1 MVSWFEEDPKGHLS
15 LLHILFPRSLLSVAI
30 LTMEVFIQ
38 MRTFHAMRSKI
49 S

>member
-15 LLHILFPRSLLSVAI
+15 LLPILFPRSLLSVPI

-38 MRTFHAMRSKI
+38 MSTFHAMKTKI